1 MLTIYPLTNLFFSS
15 CWDLP
20 NNVVFNHALGTVGMP
35 LMSRGASRWFYNV
48 LTYDDGEVIDCW
60 IFFSLKIHL
69 NQNSKLKG
77 NLGALMILLESTH
90 CVRFN
95 EIYLENFRAR
105 RWEILKFEC
114 FLSLKIQFNN
124 KQKKNWKENLVEC
137 PLNFECFLSLKIQ
150 LNYKKGFQKE
160 NSVE

>member
-1 MLTIYPLTNLFFSS
+1 
-15 CWDLP
+15 
-20 NNVVFNHALGTVGMP
+20 MP

-90 CVRFN
+90 CGRFN

-105 RWEILKFEC
+105 RWEILNFEC
-114 FLSLKIQFNN
+114 FLSLKIQFNY
-124 KQKKNWKENLVEC
+124 QKINL
-137 PLNFECFLSLKIQ
+137 
-150 LNYKKGFQKE
+150 KGKFSWVSIEFWVLFIIEYSIKLQKRVSKGKFSWVTSSHLAQE
-160 NSVE
+160 QKTTLVII